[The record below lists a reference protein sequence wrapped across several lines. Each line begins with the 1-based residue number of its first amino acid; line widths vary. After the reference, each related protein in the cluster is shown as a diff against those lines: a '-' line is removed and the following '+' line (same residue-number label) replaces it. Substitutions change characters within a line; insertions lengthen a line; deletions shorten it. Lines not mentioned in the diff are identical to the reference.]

1 MAGQPGGGEPLC
13 QEHQEALKL
22 FCDQDQVLIC
32 VICRESQAHRAHNV
46 RPREEAAQE
55 YKEQI
60 EAQLDA
66 LKRQK
71 EECLERKRAGQQ
83 QTRKYLGQIEDVK
96 KTIKL
101 EIRGLQHFLKKQERV
116 LLAHVDRL
124 DTDLQKIHS
133 ENINN
138 FSEELLQL
146 EDLISEMEEKCRQPA
161 NEFLQDIRST
171 LSRCEKEK
179 CEEPVAV
186 PQGLRDTLTVSSLR
200 ILCLQKVLKK
210 CKEDLLF
217 RVNFLISK
225 AEEEG
230 QATLDPDLE
239 NPCSL
244 LSTAESVAYQG

>member
-55 YKEQI
+55 YK
-60 EAQLDA
+60 
-66 LKRQK
+66 
-71 EECLERKRAGQQ
+71 
-83 QTRKYLGQIEDVK
+83 GQIEDVK